1 MISGFFPI
9 GNISRQL
16 QPGQEFVK
24 IQPKDFHIYHHR
36 CYNRTV
42 QIPTLLSIN
51 PIRFKRCP
59 PRAVEGVF

>member
-1 MISGFFPI
+1 
-9 GNISRQL
+9 
-16 QPGQEFVK
+16 VK